1 MPAQMLETESIP
13 EALFPEGDY
22 LANLTPDGK
31 IEVINTRKI
40 KALFSFSQFRERVT
54 IGEFIVM
61 ATMVALQCIV
71 ASVS

>member
-1 MPAQMLETESIP
+1 MLETESIP

-31 IEVINTRKI
+31 IEVINTRKM

-61 ATMVALQCIV
+61 E
-71 ASVS
+71 S

>member
-1 MPAQMLETESIP
+1 MRIKITKSLVLSAKILETESIP

-40 KALFSFSQFRERVT
+40 KALFSFSQFRERVSL
-54 IGEFIVM
+54 GEFIVM
-61 ATMVALQCIV
+61 ET
-71 ASVS
+71 